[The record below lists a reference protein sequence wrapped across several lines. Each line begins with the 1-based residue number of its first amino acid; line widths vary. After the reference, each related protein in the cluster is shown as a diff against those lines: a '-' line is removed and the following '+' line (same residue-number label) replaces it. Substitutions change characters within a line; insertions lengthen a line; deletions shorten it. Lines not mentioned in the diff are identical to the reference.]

1 MNVLSW
7 TVDTEGW
14 GKTEFMHDLKSLK
27 TDKSFGWQ
35 YGQCACRDCE
45 PKWTCVGI
53 VMCFHIQKASM
64 RTHTVLNT
72 KPIQSMHIYQ
82 WISWIFNQ
90 KLQEDGVRS
99 NKKRNNIMQHS
110 SRHCYICIRVLE
122 YNVSIGSMCIALMC
136 VCSVMSWCPW
146 ALDSNAKSPHLEA
159 PFLLCVSYCV
169 WACLSV
175 SDCGCVRR
183 PIM

>member
-1 MNVLSW
+1 MSSRATEFVTFPNWCRPSMNVLSW

-14 GKTEFMHDLKSLK
+14 GTTEFMHDFKSLK

-35 YGQCACRDCE
+35 YGQCARRDCE

-53 VMCFHIQKASM
+53 VMCFHILKASM

-72 KPIQSMHIYQ
+72 KPMPSIHIYQ

-110 SRHCYICIRVLE
+110 SWHVTYLSSCWTFDT
-122 YNVSIGSMCIALMC
+122 IGFEAQC
-136 VCSVMSWCPW
+136 VF
-146 ALDSNAKSPHLEA
+146 H
-159 PFLLCVSYCV
+159 
-169 WACLSV
+169 
-175 SDCGCVRR
+175 
-183 PIM
+183 